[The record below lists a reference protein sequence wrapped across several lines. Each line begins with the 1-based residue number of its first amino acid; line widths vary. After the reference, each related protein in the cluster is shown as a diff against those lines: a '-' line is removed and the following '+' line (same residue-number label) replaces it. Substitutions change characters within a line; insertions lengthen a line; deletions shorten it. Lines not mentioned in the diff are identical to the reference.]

1 MSFPSLLSLDVGYN
15 FLVDLRLCISS
26 LQALKELKMLNI
38 KGNPL
43 SLIRG
48 YTVAI
53 KAELQTLEHLD
64 GVLIPKSSDV
74 VSDKVIHDIQT
85 LQEQQYAE
93 RRLKL
98 QQEQEAKNKKPVK
111 EAPKPKE
118 APKKEIKDVKVDV
131 KMDPIEQLELRSE
144 DTMNEGMFIPE
155 GLTHPI
161 RLQVS
166 VKTLENFESVFF
178 EELADNIDSRSPA
191 ADKDRVM
198 ASYWIELAFSS
209 FS

>member
-74 VSDKVIHDIQT
+74 VSDKVIHDILLRSEYSDIQT
-85 LQEQQYAE
+85 LQEQQYAV

-111 EAPKPKE
+111 EAPKHKE
-118 APKKEIKDVKVDV
+118 APKNEIK
-131 KMDPIEQLELRSE
+131 E
-144 DTMNEGMFIPE
+144 
-155 GLTHPI
+155 
-161 RLQVS
+161 
-166 VKTLENFESVFF
+166 
-178 EELADNIDSRSPA
+178 
-191 ADKDRVM
+191 
-198 ASYWIELAFSS
+198 
-209 FS
+209 